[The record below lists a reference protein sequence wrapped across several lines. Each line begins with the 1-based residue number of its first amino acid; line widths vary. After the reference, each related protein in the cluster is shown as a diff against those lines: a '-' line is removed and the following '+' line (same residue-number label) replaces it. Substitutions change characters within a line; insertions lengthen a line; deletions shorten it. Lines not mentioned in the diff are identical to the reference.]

1 MCLQSVGGD
10 ADALKLSEDAGE
22 EGEWSRSIILQSATE
37 AGTQDPGPKWVEG
50 LNFICTGG
58 RPDSVMVQKKVG
70 GWTWSRED
78 KKLLFDG
85 FCLLSEIKR
94 EGYQL
99 R

>member
-1 MCLQSVGGD
+1 M
-10 ADALKLSEDAGE
+10 
-22 EGEWSRSIILQSATE
+22 
-37 AGTQDPGPKWVEG
+37 
-50 LNFICTGG
+50 
-58 RPDSVMVQKKVG
+58 MVQEQVG

-78 KKLLFDG
+78 KKVLFDG